1 MIKLSDFVF
10 NFLSDEYNIKD
21 VFMVSGGGAMHLND
35 SLGKNKN
42 IKVICCHHEQGCA
55 MAADGYSRISGNI
68 AVVNVTT
75 GPGGTNTLT
84 GVIGEYLDSVPVLY
98 ISGQVKYETTIE
110 SCKKIRLRQLGDQE
124 INIVDIV
131 KPVTKY
137 AVMIKNPLKIKY
149 EIQKAIHIAMMG
161 RKGPVWLDIPL
172 DVQASIIDENSLL
185 EFKLE
190 ENKVEMTEENKIPK
204 IINILKNSKSPIII
218 LGYGVRLSNS
228 IEEFFKLIKKLD
240 IPVLSTF
247 NGFDIIPTEHKNY
260 MGRIG
265 TIGTRYGN
273 IILQNADTVLSL
285 GSRNNIRQISY
296 NYKNFVKRAKHFI
309 AIDIDEAE
317 LNKPTVKYTLKIK
330 SDLNIFLKNLNKG
343 LENENID
350 IFEKWKLWALNI
362 KEKYSKLLEEYISK
376 NEVNP
381 YYFTYKLTKK
391 LKNDSIV
398 VSTNATPSLALFQVG
413 IVKDKSRMFCNS
425 GCAAMGF
432 GLPASLGASISSK
445 NKQVICLEGDGSIMM
460 NLQELQTISYNNLN
474 IKLFLFNN
482 NEYSSIRQT
491 QDNFFNRR
499 TGCDL
504 SSGVSFPNWE
514 YIARAFNLKYFIID
528 KKNDIDIKLN
538 EILDIDGPVFC
549 NVILEKGYL
558 FLPKIS
564 SETLSNGKIVSRSLE
579 DMSPLLSKDELNNNI
594 YGG

>member
-504 SSGVSFPNWE
+504 FSGVSFPNWE